1 MCGIV
6 GYIGSERSAQEV
18 LVDGLRR
25 LEYRGYDSS
34 GLAIWHD
41 GAISVQRAVGKLARL
56 EEVLRDGPMQGC
68 VGLGHTRWATHGKP
82 SEANAHPH
90 RAGRVAVIHNGI
102 IENYGEIRDDLRA
115 AGRTILSETD
125 TELIAHR
132 VDQRLDTGED
142 LLTAVRE
149 ATREFIGSYALAV
162 VSESD
167 PDLIVVAKNGGSPII
182 LGVGEGESFLASD
195 IPAILPYTRQMLFL
209 EDGEFAILSR
219 EGVEIV
225 DGDGHLVERT
235 PRVIQWDPVSAE
247 KGGYDR
253 FMQKEIFEQPRAIRD
268 TLGTRVP
275 DGATDVDFDG
285 IDLTPAQTKSIDR
298 IFLIACGTAYY
309 AGMVGKY
316 LIERLSGIPCEVDLA
331 SEFRYR
337 GPIVDQGC
345 LVIPI
350 SQSGETA
357 DTLAALREAKDAGA
371 RILSVCNVRDSTI
384 ARESHDTIYTYA
396 GPEIGV
402 ASTKAFTTQLVALQL
417 LAVQLGVARARLS
430 SEEAAEHLRDLR
442 QLPRVVEQ
450 VLLLDPEIRT
460 IAQRYFKATNF
471 LFLGR
476 GSMYPIAMEG
486 ALKLKEISYIHAEGY
501 AAGEMKHGPIALI
514 DENMPVLVIANQSV
528 VYDKVIS
535 NLEEVRAREGQV
547 IALATE
553 GDDKIDEKADAVMR
567 IPAVSELLEP
577 IVATIPLQLL
587 AYHIATLKG
596 TDVDQPRNLAKSVTV
611 E

>member
-34 GLAIWHD
+34 GVAIWHD

-56 EEVLRDGPMQGC
+56 EEVLREGPMQGC
-68 VGLGHTRWATHGKP
+68 IGLGHTRWATHGKP

-102 IENYGEIRDDLRA
+102 IENYGEIRNDLRA
-115 AGRTILSETD
+115 AGRKILSETD

-149 ATREFIGSYALAV
+149 ATREFVGSYALAV

-182 LGVGEGESFLASD
+182 LGLGEGESFLASD

-209 EDGEFAILSR
+209 EDGEFAVLSR

-275 DGATDVDFDG
+275 DGATEVDFDG

-316 LIERLSGIPCEVDLA
+316 LIEKLSGIPCEVDLA

-384 ARESHDTIYTYA
+384 ARESHDTVYTYA

-402 ASTKAFTTQLVALQL
+402 ASTKAFTTQIVALQL
-417 LAVQLGVARARLS
+417 LAVQLGVARARIS
-430 SEEAAEHLRDLR
+430 AEEAAEHLADLR
-442 QLPRVVEQ
+442 QLPRVIEQ

-514 DENMPVLVIANQSV
+514 DENMPVVVIANQSP
-528 VYDKVIS
+528 VYEKVIS

-553 GDDKIDEKADAVMR
+553 GDDKIDEKADAVIR

-587 AYHIATLKG
+587 AYHVATLKG